1 MSSTVNYSVY
11 GKRYANAQ
19 HLFETYANKTS
30 KVGWYEKFD
39 KKVHLAS
46 GVLARGGETKFLYKT
61 CIGIT
66 TDELLEVASC
76 LKKAAHTPG
85 ASNEFCISEGTDYKG
100 DSTKLV
106 LRDSDY
112 QGLVLLRLNAKKAD
126 IVVDEDSD
134 EDPDPEPVPVSGGGE
149 DENFEDVVEWSECFE
164 KFYISK
170 RDDWKKFNKVML
182 AIHNDVTHLNDVDLE
197 SVIPPAGEPPQMQKQ
212 IVGPS
217 TPSTTTKGGGKRGA
231 GGSGGGARKKSRPT
245 NAELFDGEQQ
255 VRPLRP
261 IPPLRSP
268 SSPLRSRSLDN
279 SKTKYNKAQKHST
292 QVTWAEPISKLIRDK
307 KRSPAEVSVM
317 KLPPKTAL
325 ATIFQY
331 MLEGSTL
338 EETVLKHLDEL
349 NSEAKFDYMQLARD
363 QPRILYAMYD
373 VIKAQ
378 VGADE

>member
-19 HLFETYANKTS
+19 HLFESYANKTS

-61 CIGIT
+61 CIAIT
-66 TDELLEVASC
+66 TDELLEIAEQ
-76 LKKAAHTPG
+76 LKKAARTPG

-100 DSTKLV
+100 DETKLV

-112 QGLVLLRLNAKKAD
+112 QGLVLLHMNAKKAD

-134 EDPDPEPVPVSGGGE
+134 EDPDPEPIE
-149 DENFEDVVEWSECFE
+149 DEIVENVVEWSECFE

-170 RDDWKKFNKVML
+170 RDDWKKFSKIML
-182 AIHNDVTHLNDVDLE
+182 AIHNDVTHLNDVDRE
-197 SVIPPAGEPPQMQKQ
+197 SVIPPAGEPQMQKQ

-217 TPSTTTKGGGKRGA
+217 TTSTTTKGGGKRGA
-231 GGSGGGARKKSRPT
+231 GGSGGSARKKARPT
-245 NAELFDGEQQ
+245 NAELFNREEQ
-255 VRPLRP
+255 
-261 IPPLRSP
+261 
-268 SSPLRSRSLDN
+268 
-279 SKTKYNKAQKHST
+279 
-292 QVTWAEPISKLIRDK
+292 
-307 KRSPAEVSVM
+307 

-331 MLEGSTL
+331 MLAGSTL
-338 EETVLKHLDEL
+338 EDTVLKHLDEL
-349 NSEAKFDYMQLARD
+349 NSEAPFDYMQLARD
-363 QPRILYAMYD
+363 RPAILFTMYEA
-373 VIKAQ
+373 IQAQ
-378 VGADE
+378 MVVDE